1 MGDDLALP
9 DGYAELL
16 TELKTEVRATQR
28 RTRLKVNEEVLDL
41 YWRIGKAILARQGR
55 EGWGS
60 KVINRLAVDL
70 QAEFPGMKGWSA
82 RNLRYMRQFA
92 SAIPDGP
99 IGQQA
104 VAQLPWGHVTVL
116 LDRLDDP
123 ADREWYAA
131 RCADRGWSRAVL
143 LDRVK
148 GRLHLR
154 EGSAPSNFKQALPAG
169 DSELAQ
175 QLAKD
180 PYTFDFLGVTDTI
193 AERDLE
199 ARLIDQIERFLLE
212 LGTGFAF
219 IARQYRFEV
228 GGDHFIIDL
237 LFFHYHQNRFVVVE
251 LKAEK
256 FRPEHTGQ
264 LGMYVAWV
272 DSNVRG
278 PTHRSTIG
286 ILVCADKNHS
296 VVRYSLAGTAAA
308 MAVSTFTYE
317 LLSPALRQALPPP
330 DDLVDLIDPKA
341 PWTSDPGGSH
351 Q

>member
-1 MGDDLALP
+1 MGDDLPLP

-16 TELKTEVRATQR
+16 TELKTEVRATQQ
-28 RTRLKVNEEVLDL
+28 RTRLRVNDELLGL
-41 YWRIGKAILARQGR
+41 YWRIGKAILARQSL
-55 EGWGS
+55 EGWGA

-92 SAIPDGP
+92 AAIPDGA

-104 VAQLPWGHVTVL
+104 VAQLPWGHVMVL

-123 ADREWYAA
+123 ADRQWYAE
-131 RCADRGWSRAVL
+131 RCASGGWSRAVL

-148 GRLHLR
+148 GQLHLR
-154 EGSAPSNFKQALPAG
+154 EGSAPSNFEHALPAG
-169 DSELAQ
+169 DSDLAQ

-219 IARQYRFEV
+219 VARQYRFAV
-228 GGDHFIIDL
+228 GGDDFIIDL

-251 LKAEK
+251 LKAER

-272 DSNVRG
+272 DGNLRG
-278 PTHRSTIG
+278 IDHAATVG
-286 ILVCADKNHS
+286 ILICADKNNS
-296 VVRYSLAGTAAA
+296 VVRYALGGTAAP
-308 MAVSTFTYE
+308 MAVATFTYE
-317 LLSPALRQALPPP
+317 SLPDSAQRGLPTADALVGAVAAHADRGPRH
-330 DDLVDLIDPKA
+330 VR
-341 PWTSDPGGSH
+341 
-351 Q
+351 